1 MTITA
6 ETRPDWRTVN
16 VNLLAEKLYAAYHE
30 SQFHDVP
37 LRLQGKSS
45 VTVADWERVAE
56 AAVDELI
63 DRPEREFQA
72 QCDAVLARPA
82 HVGSWSPATADD
94 WLPEHA

>member
-1 MTITA
+1 MEIAT
-6 ETRPDWRTVN
+6 EVRPGWRQVN

-30 SQFHDVP
+30 SAFHDVP
-37 LRLQGKSS
+37 LQLAGTSS
-45 VTVADWERVAE
+45 ITVADWERVAE

-72 QCDAVLARPA
+72 QIDAVLKS
-82 HVGSWSPATADD
+82 GWQPATASD

>member
-1 MTITA
+1 MTATA
-6 ETRPDWRTVN
+6 APRPDWRTVN
-16 VNLLAEKLYAAYHE
+16 VSLLAEKLYAAYHE

-37 LRLQGKSS
+37 LQLSVTSS
-45 VTVADWERVAE
+45 ITVADWERVAE

-72 QCDAVLARPA
+72 QVDKVLATE
-82 HVGSWSPATADD
+82 WQPATAGD

>member
-1 MTITA
+1 MTTTTEA
-6 ETRPDWRTVN
+6 RPDWRTVN
-16 VNLLAEKLYAAYHE
+16 VNLLAEKLYAAYHA

-37 LRLQGKSS
+37 LQLAGTSS
-45 VTVADWERVAE
+45 ITVADWERVAE

-72 QCDAVLARPA
+72 QCKAALGTEWQPA
-82 HVGSWSPATADD
+82 SPGD

>member
-1 MTITA
+1 MTATTD
-6 ETRPDWRTVN
+6 TRPDWRTVN
-16 VNLLAEKLYAAYHE
+16 VSLLAEKLYAAYHE

-37 LRLQGKSS
+37 LQLAGTSS
-45 VTVADWERVAE
+45 ITVADWERVAE

-72 QCDAVLARPA
+72 QCDAVLNRPVAPWRPA
-82 HVGSWSPATADD
+82 SAGD

>member
-1 MTITA
+1 MEVVTDA
-6 ETRPDWRTVN
+6 RPDWRRVN

-37 LRLQGKSS
+37 LQLAGTSS
-45 VTVADWERVAE
+45 ITVADWERVAE

-72 QCDAVLARPA
+72 QVDAVLKAEWQP
-82 HVGSWSPATADD
+82 VSKDD